1 MLVFG
6 SHETS
11 DAWVDA
17 LQMWWLQVR
26 EGLGPVRRLMIYL
39 DNACE

>member
-6 SHETS
+6 SHKTS

-17 LQMWWLQVR
+17 LRMWWTQVR
-26 EGLGPVRRLMIYL
+26 SSLGAIKRLVV
-39 DNACE
+39 